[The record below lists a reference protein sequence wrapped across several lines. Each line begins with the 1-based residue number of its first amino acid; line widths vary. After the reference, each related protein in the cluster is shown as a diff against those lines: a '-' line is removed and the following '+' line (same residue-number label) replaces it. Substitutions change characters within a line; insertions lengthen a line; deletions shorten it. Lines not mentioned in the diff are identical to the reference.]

1 MIHFKEF
8 KHFDSLKIDEKQKRD
23 YKMVYYTINPYLEE
37 IIQNPERLN
46 LHLI

>member
-8 KHFDSLKIDEKQKRD
+8 KHFDSLKIDEKQIRN

-37 IIQNPERLN
+37 IIQNPKRLN